1 MGFWGTLDRAEESL
15 VAGLTPSPTVAA
27 RMLLVKR
34 PRTRVVFILEG
45 VGSEFVW
52 WFGSF
57 AVHERS
63 LLIMVCPTSGSGMN
77 GDIYIFCPSARS
89 HRPRG
94 VSASLSVDKRA
105 KSADSAG

>member
-1 MGFWGTLDRAEESL
+1 MGFWARLDRAEESL

-57 AVHERS
+57 DVDERS
-63 LLIMVCPTSGSGMN
+63 LSMMVCPTFGSGMK
-77 GDIYIFCPSARS
+77 GDIYISCPSARS
-89 HRPRG
+89 YSPQG